1 MMNYYELLAD
11 GTVGRS
17 TNGARAAKALGL
29 TLATDEEIVYGY
41 DGKRYLQS
49 QCPIVPPEVFAR
61 KTVAELESK
70 YNLPRPVRT
79 ALLLAHAAG
88 QEVDAQLLERVQEI
102 ETAALPLRVEG
113 GE

>member
-41 DGKRYLQS
+41 DGKRYLKS
-49 QCPIVPPEVFAR
+49 RCPAVPQQTLAR
-61 KTVAELESK
+61 RTVAELESK

-79 ALLLAHAAG
+79 ALLLAYAAG
-88 QEVDAQLLERVQEI
+88 QEVDAQLLGRVREI
-102 ETAALPLRVEG
+102 ETAAQPLRAGG

>member
-17 TNGARAAKALGL
+17 TNGVRAAKALGL

-49 QCPIVPPEVFAR
+49 QCPIVPPEVLAR
-61 KTVAELESK
+61 RTVAELESK

-79 ALLLAHAAG
+79 ALLLAQSAG

-102 ETAALPLRVEG
+102 ETAALPLRAGG

>member
-1 MMNYYELLAD
+1 MNYYELLAD

-49 QCPIVPPEVFAR
+49 QCPIVPPEVLAH

-79 ALLLAHAAG
+79 ALLLAQSAG

-102 ETAALPLRVEG
+102 ETAALPLRAEG